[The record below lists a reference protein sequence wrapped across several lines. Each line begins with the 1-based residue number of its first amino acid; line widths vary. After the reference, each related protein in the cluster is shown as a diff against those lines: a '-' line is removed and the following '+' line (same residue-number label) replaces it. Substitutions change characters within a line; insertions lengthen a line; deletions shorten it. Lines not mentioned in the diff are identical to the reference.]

1 MSLKCHKKRFY
12 IFYIKRFFLLRLLN
26 YWSNSPD
33 HANIFVDF
41 SGGGG
46 MGEKMWP
53 SELVWY
59 DILFQSYTI
68 THWNHITAPNWGSDN
83 LLKGTIPSEGQP
95 LTPGSAGNLSQDD
108 SAVDPEVTWAN
119 THTHTYTRT
128 DTLSPILSFFCGI
141 SILLFSLWNTDI
153 FECTCKVCLYKVK
166 NIFIVYIN
174 CNKLSNHN
182 QKCQDT
188 AKCRTWN

>member
-41 SGGGG
+41 SGGGA

-119 THTHTYTRT
+119 THTHTHAQTH
-128 DTLSPILSFFCGI
+128 LVPFS
-141 SILLFSLWNTDI
+141 LFSVVFQYFSSL
-153 FECTCKVCLYKVK
+153 FEIQIYLNVPVK
-166 NIFIVYIN
+166 CVYI
-174 CNKLSNHN
+174 K
-182 QKCQDT
+182 
-188 AKCRTWN
+188 